1 MLVAMVHFG
10 MVHLLTIYR
19 LRMFRFG
26 MVGMPFVLGE
36 SCSADIGAG
45 ERKDKRVSHASP
57 SGEATVTI

>member
-1 MLVAMVHFG
+1 

-57 SGEATVTI
+57 SGEATVTT